1 MSRDG
6 RHPNGP
12 FEITPLDLEIF
23 RELQRDGRTP
33 FVAIAD
39 RLGVSEAHVRRRT
52 ARLTEAQVF
61 SITAVADPK
70 VFGVDCMAW
79 LGIRA
84 HESHATAVAES
95 LVAQPEIDYVVQ
107 TAGAYN
113 VMAEAACRSSAE
125 LYRLLRRIRDMPGVQ
140 RTETFVYLNLLRQQF
155 QWSLD
160 GARQGVHARGDFQLD
175 PLDIELV
182 SDLQRDGRASF
193 RDIARRLRVSERTV
207 SARVSRMVEANLL
220 QVIAVG
226 NPLTLGFSAMAW
238 LGIRVAEGTALEDA
252 ASALADVH
260 GIDYVVLPT
269 GRYDLMAEI
278 VCTDQTQLLEILEQ
292 GVGAIPGIASVETF
306 LYLRLLY
313 ASAVGAWGASRSL
326 AIGHTGRE
334 HPPAEALP

>member
-1 MSRDG
+1 MGRDARASRN
-6 RHPNGP
+6 PS
-12 FEITPLDLEIF
+12 ELTALDLDIF

-52 ARLTEAQVF
+52 ARLTHAQVF

-84 HESHATAVAES
+84 HESHATPVAEA

-125 LYRLLRRIRDMPGVQ
+125 LYQLLRRIRGMQGVQ

-160 GARQGVHARGDFQLD
+160 GARRGVHASGDFQLE

-193 RDIARRLRVSERTV
+193 RDIARRLHVSERTV
-207 SARVSRMVEANLL
+207 SARVTRMMDANLL
-220 QVIAVG
+220 QIIAVG
-226 NPLTLGFSAMAW
+226 NPLTLGFSSMAW
-238 LGIRVAEGTALEDA
+238 LGIRVAEGATLEDA
-252 ASALADVH
+252 ATALADVP

-269 GRYDLMAEI
+269 GRYDLMAEL
-278 VCTDQTQLLEILEQ
+278 VCADQTELLETLER
-292 GVGAIPGIASVETF
+292 GVGAIPGIAHVETF

-326 AIGHTGRE
+326 AIGRSDPAAARLTGGS
-334 HPPAEALP
+334 

>member
-1 MSRDG
+1 MTGRSA
-6 RHPNGP
+6 RHPTESG
-12 FEITPLDLEIF
+12 ELGGVDLKIF

-33 FVAIAD
+33 FVAIAR

-70 VFGVDCMAW
+70 ALGVDCMAW

-84 HESHATAVAES
+84 HEAQATPVAEA

-107 TAGAYN
+107 TAGGFN
-113 VMAEAACRSSAE
+113 IMAEAACRSSAE
-125 LYRLLRRIRDMPGVQ
+125 LYALLRRIRGLRGVQ

-160 GARQGVHARGDFQLD
+160 GARSAVHGSGDFYLE
-175 PLDIELV
+175 PLDVDLIAE
-182 SDLQRDGRASF
+182 LQRDGRASF
-193 RDIARRLRVSERTV
+193 RDIARRLHLSERTV
-207 SARVSRMVEANLL
+207 STRVTRMMDANVL

-238 LGIRVAEGTALEDA
+238 LGIRIAEGTNLEQA
-252 ASALADVH
+252 ATALAEVP

-269 GRYDLMAEI
+269 GRYDLMAEL
-278 VCTDQTQLLEILEQ
+278 VCADSSALLEALER
-292 GVGAIPGIASVETF
+292 GVGAIPGIAHVESF

-313 ASAVGAWGASRSL
+313 ASPVGAWGASRSL
-326 AIGHTGRE
+326 AIRKE
-334 HPPAEALP
+334 SPAMAGE

>member
-1 MSRDG
+1 MTGAPRQSSPEPLELD
-6 RHPNGP
+6 H
-12 FEITPLDLEIF
+12 LDLAIF

-52 ARLTEAQVF
+52 ARLTQAQVF

-79 LGIRA
+79 LGISA
-84 HESHATAVAES
+84 HEAHATPVAEA

-107 TAGAYN
+107 TAGAFN

-125 LYRLLRRIRDMPGVQ
+125 LYQLLRRIRGMPGVQ

-160 GARQGVHARGDFQLD
+160 GARRAVHATGDFRLD
-175 PLDIELV
+175 PLDIHLV
-182 SDLQRDGRASF
+182 SQLQRDGRASF
-193 RDIARRLRVSERTV
+193 RDIARRLKVSERTV
-207 SARVSRMVEANLL
+207 SSRVTRLMDANLL

-238 LGIRVAEGTALEDA
+238 LGIQITQGTNLEDA
-252 ASALADVH
+252 ATALADVP

-269 GRYDLMAEI
+269 GRYDLMAEL
-278 VCTDQTQLLEILEQ
+278 VCQDQPALLHTLER
-292 GVGAIPGIASVETF
+292 GVGPIPGIAHVETF

-326 AIGHTGRE
+326 TINRDTPKAPHT
-334 HPPAEALP
+334 PTP